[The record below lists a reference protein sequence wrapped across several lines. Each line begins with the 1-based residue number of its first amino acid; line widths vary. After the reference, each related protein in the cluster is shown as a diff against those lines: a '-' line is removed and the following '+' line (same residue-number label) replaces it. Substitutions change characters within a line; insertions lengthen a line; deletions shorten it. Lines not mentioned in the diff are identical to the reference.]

1 MDPKQKKELQILLD
15 ARKRAD
21 KVLAERNAKQQDM
34 LDRSE
39 HKAANQALIHQYTLE
54 LTARAEKSGILALAR
69 QAAEARGGRMS
80 TKLSCYLDFGIHTS
94 RIHRT
99 VMTYKDCVLR
109 ASHLSVFINWV
120 EDREKREAEI
130 RFHRNGA
137 ITFHHSPLPI
147 YPILWRKVPGVLPKM
162 LAGAMA
168 HPHPPDPG
176 RPKREWA

>member
-54 LTARAEKSGILALAR
+54 LTARAEKSGILALAQ

-147 YPILWRKVPGVLPKM
+147 YPILWRKFPGVLPKM

-168 HPHPPDPG
+168 HPRPPDPG
-176 RPKREWA
+176 RPRREWA